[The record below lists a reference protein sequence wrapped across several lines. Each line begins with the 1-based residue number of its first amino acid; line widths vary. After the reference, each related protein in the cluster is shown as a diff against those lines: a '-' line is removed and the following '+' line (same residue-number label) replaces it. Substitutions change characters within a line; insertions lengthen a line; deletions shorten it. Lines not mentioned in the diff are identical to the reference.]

1 MDGDRSYASSITAD
15 TAAMDTGPAVP
26 ARTSNQRGPWR
37 EVSAASAAF
46 FRIAFGLGMVVNALL
61 YIPRQ
66 VGEFYVD
73 PSFHFSYAWFDWI
86 EPAPELGMYA
96 VYAGLVLCGAAI
108 ALGLWYRWAVGV
120 FFVLTT
126 YVFLLDSTHYQNHEY
141 LISLLA
147 FLMLLMPLDRYWS
160 LDARRR
166 PALARATVPVWV
178 IWMLRFQIG
187 VPYFF
192 GGVAKL
198 NGDWLRG
205 EPLRRWLAN
214 RTDIEPIRSMLT
226 DPSVVWMMNH
236 GALML
241 DLLAVP
247 LLLWRRT
254 RLATFLVLVA
264 FHLLNVWLFGLYIF
278 PWLMIAA
285 TTVFFDPDWPRAL
298 ATRARA
304 FTTRTRAGLASV
316 TADDDGALAPE
327 PVRSPPDRPPRRG
340 RLLMAFLAA
349 WVVVQ
354 LVVPLRHLAIAGH
367 PNWTEEGHRFAWH
380 MMLRSKSGSV
390 TYEVETESGVV
401 LVDPRD
407 HLTDRQY
414 AGLVGHPQR
423 LVQFAHHLSALHGGA
438 EVRAK
443 TDVSLNGRDRQPI
456 VDPTADLAAV
466 PTWWFGRQDVILP
479 LTQPLR

>member
-1 MDGDRSYASSITAD
+1 
-15 TAAMDTGPAVP
+15 
-26 ARTSNQRGPWR
+26 
-37 EVSAASAAF
+37 
-46 FRIAFGLGMVVNALL
+46 
-61 YIPRQ
+61 
-66 VGEFYVD
+66 
-73 PSFHFSYAWFDWI
+73 
-86 EPAPELGMYA
+86 
-96 VYAGLVLCGAAI
+96 
-108 ALGLWYRWAVGV
+108 
-120 FFVLTT
+120 
-126 YVFLLDSTHYQNHEY
+126 
-141 LISLLA
+141 
-147 FLMLLMPLDRYWS
+147 
-160 LDARRR
+160 
-166 PALARATVPVWV
+166 
-178 IWMLRFQIG
+178 
-187 VPYFF
+187 
-192 GGVAKL
+192 
-198 NGDWLRG
+198 
-205 EPLRRWLAN
+205 
-214 RTDIEPIRSMLT
+214 MLT
-226 DPSVVWMMNH
+226 DPSIVWMMNH
-236 GALML
+236 GALTL

-285 TTVFFDPDWPRAL
+285 TTVFFDPDWPRAV

-304 FTTRTRAGLASV
+304 LTAPARAGLANR
-316 TADDDGALAPE
+316 TADDNAALPPE
-327 PVRSPPDRPPRRG
+327 TVPSPPDRPPRRGG

-349 WVVVQ
+349 WAVVQ
-354 LVVPLRHLAIAGH
+354 LVAPLRHLAIAGH

-380 MMLRSKSGSV
+380 MMLRSKSGTV
-390 TYEVETESGVV
+390 TYEVETEGGVV

-423 LVQFAHHLSALHGGA
+423 LVQFAHHLSALHDGA

-479 LTQPLR
+479 LAQPLR